1 MVKVEICVGFR
12 WPAGSTLEWS
22 GRMKPACW
30 PDVRRL
36 GRVLEVSIG
45 YVSVLRLQK
54 HAKGQE
60 VGEGRASRMSTKCSP
75 SLSKA
80 AFSGHR
86 VSLPLSDTLISS
98 VFLGKKKVWKWL
110 CLPLERRVAFVCKH
124 PHVPRYF
131 FPGLQTSHH

>member
-1 MVKVEICVGFR
+1 M
-12 WPAGSTLEWS
+12 AGGIDPGVS

-36 GRVLEVSIG
+36 WRVLEVSIG

-86 VSLPLSDTLISS
+86 VSLPLSDTLIS
-98 VFLGKKKVWKWL
+98 FFGGKKS
-110 CLPLERRVAFVCKH
+110 LEVAMSALGASGGICV
-124 PHVPRYF
+124 
-131 FPGLQTSHH
+131 